1 MQKIRPFLWFD
12 GRAVEAAKFYLSIFK
27 NSELVSPEN
36 LADAD
41 DPALTSV
48 TFRIE
53 GQELIA
59 FNGGP
64 HYTFS
69 PATSFLIECE
79 SQDEVD
85 YYWGRFSEGS
95 DDEGRCGWLKDKFGV
110 TWQIVP
116 SVLFDLLQQDER
128 KRDAVVKVMYPMT
141 KLDIAAL
148 QKASDDASSG

>member
-1 MQKIRPFLWFD
+1 MQKVRPFLWFD
-12 GRAVEAAKFYLSIFK
+12 GRAVEAATFYLSVFK
-27 NSELVSPEN
+27 DSELVRPQS
-36 LADAD
+36 LDGAD
-41 DPALTSV
+41 DANLTSV
-48 TFRIE
+48 TFRVG

-69 PATSFLIECE
+69 AATSFLVECE

-95 DDEGRCGWLKDKFGV
+95 DDEGRCGWLKDKFGM

-116 SVLFDLLQQDER
+116 TVLFDLLSQENDA
-128 KRDAVVKVMYPMT
+128 KRNAALQAMLLMS
-141 KLDIAAL
+141 KLDIAEL
-148 QKASDDASSG
+148 QKASDEVSS

>member
-27 NSELVSPEN
+27 NAELVSPES
-36 LADAD
+36 LAEAD
-41 DPALTSV
+41 DSALTSV
-48 TFRIE
+48 TIRLE

-69 PATSFLIECE
+69 PATSLLVECE

-85 YYWGRFSEGS
+85 YYWERFSEGS
-95 DDEGRCGWLKDKFGV
+95 DDEGRCGWLADKFGV

-141 KLDIAAL
+141 KLDIATL
-148 QKASDDASSG
+148 QKASDTAVSS

>member
-1 MQKIRPFLWFD
+1 M
-12 GRAVEAAKFYLSIFK
+12 
-27 NSELVSPEN
+27 
-36 LADAD
+36 
-41 DPALTSV
+41 SV
-48 TFRIE
+48 TIRIE

-69 PATSFLIECE
+69 PATSFMVECE

-85 YYWGRFSEGS
+85 YYWERFSEGS
-95 DDEGRCGWLKDKFGV
+95 DDEGRCGWLADKFGV

-116 SVLFDLLQQDER
+116 SVLFDLLQQDDH
-128 KRDAVVKVMYPMT
+128 KRDAVLKVMYPMT

-148 QKASDDASSG
+148 QKASDDALSS